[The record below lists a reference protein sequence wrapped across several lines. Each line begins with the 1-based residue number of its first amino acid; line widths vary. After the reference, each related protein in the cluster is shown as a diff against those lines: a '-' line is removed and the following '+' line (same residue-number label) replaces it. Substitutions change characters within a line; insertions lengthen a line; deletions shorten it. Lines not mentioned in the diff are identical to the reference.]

1 MNIAIVVNGFPEN
14 SETFITN
21 KVIALTAAGNKV
33 SVIRLTNS
41 GNKSLIDLY
50 QLNSNNHVSIINPNV
65 PNNITSLL
73 YFFIT
78 KPYLFFQSCSFNT
91 KKFSNQLRRSL
102 YLQLFNNNN
111 FDIIHFEFSGIAV
124 SFLDILKMIKP
135 KTVVSCRGSAEKV
148 KPISEPERIEKLSA
162 VFKQITA
169 IHCVSNDM
177 KNTITPWCNDLDKIF
192 VNRPAIDPTFFSPN
206 KQPSNF
212 NGTSILSIG
221 RFTFQ
226 KGYLMGILVVKA
238 LIDKGYKIKWNIIGD
253 GIQFEEM
260 LFHIH
265 TLNLQ
270 DHIILHGKKNKQ
282 EVSDWI
288 NKSDIFLLT
297 SVYEGIPNVV
307 LEAMAMQLP
316 VLTTLCGGV
325 DEVIEHEKDGLIT
338 PLYDINEIVH
348 QLEKCINNK
357 TLCLEMG
364 NAARE
369 KILADFTLERQLNV
383 FLKAYTKIC
392 QNSR

>member
-21 KVIALTAAGNKV
+21 KVIALAAAGNKV

-65 PNNITSLL
+65 PNNIASLL
-73 YFFIT
+73 YFLIT
-78 KPYLFFQSCSFNT
+78 NPSLFFQSCSFNK
-91 KKFSNQLRRSL
+91 KKFYNQLRRSL

-124 SFLDILKMIKP
+124 SFLDILKKIKP

-162 VFKQITA
+162 VFKHITA

-177 KNTITPWCNDLDKIF
+177 KNTIAPWCNDLNKIF
-192 VNRPAIDPTFFSPN
+192 INRPAIDPTFFSPN

-265 TLNLQ
+265 TLKLQ

-288 NKSDIFLLT
+288 NMSDIFLLT

-364 NAARE
+364 NAARK
-369 KILADFTLERQLNV
+369 KILADFTLERQVNV
-383 FLKAYTKIC
+383 FQKEYHKIA
-392 QNSR
+392 N